1 VPKMKTHSGAKKRFK
16 VTATGKLK
24 RKGANKNHIMGKKKP
39 EMKRRQG
46 GAFYVGPTEEPRMKR
61 LLGIGG

>member
-1 VPKMKTHSGAKKRFK
+1 MLLDNRRIEMTDDMLHVMKWHNGEKEYSPFSDA
-16 VTATGKLK
+16 
-24 RKGANKNHIMGKKKP
+24 